1 MTNFTDFSLF
11 SSVVAG
17 HSMAGV
23 FYFMW
28 LILCL
33 LQSSACMVV
42 GNINVTQDL
51 SILIASKENH
61 LHGNISDQISDS
73 VRMERQFSP
82 FRLTP
87 AALLIPAIPTL
98 LGK

>member
-1 MTNFTDFSLF
+1 
-11 SSVVAG
+11 
-17 HSMAGV
+17 MAGM
-23 FYFMW
+23 FCFMW
-28 LILCL
+28 PIFCL

-42 GNINVTQDL
+42 GNNATQDL

-61 LHGNISDQISDS
+61 LHGNISEQISDS

>member
-1 MTNFTDFSLF
+1 
-11 SSVVAG
+11 
-17 HSMAGV
+17 MAGM
-23 FYFMW
+23 FCFMW
-28 LILCL
+28 PIFCL

-42 GNINVTQDL
+42 GNMNATQDL
-51 SILIASKENH
+51 SILIASKENY
-61 LHGNISDQISDS
+61 LHENIREQISDS